1 VFQICPLTFQSLLY
15 SKDSDVLVYSTA
27 SHCAFPVIFKLDRG
41 TGSCD
46 VMNMDWLLSFAEDPS
61 SMNKQAG
68 SALETLLKNLGSR
81 QKKRPGFGAR
91 LFVQG
96 CVLAGCDYAPNR
108 LSGIGLVNAFKQ
120 IRDCAFRN
128 DSTRFAKVLDS
139 LPRKNKLNVDTK
151 EYELILAKSEAVFY
165 YHLVRHSD
173 GAIKP
178 LCNARVSDEENG
190 EAHHF
195 SDHFPFLKRFE
206 GDWSF
211 LGVIEEVAFRE
222 QAPNMVQALPITEI
236 VIPKEPRKAK
246 RQAKH
251 QAPLELPQHPKRESP
266 QVKLI
271 ETPMWLSKNPKRDPQ
286 QVKKIE
292 NPYLAKKRP
301 REEHRPP
308 LNEVSQNELGNH
320 RSRSNPF
327 AKFARKA
334 DKKPA
339 SNGSCGSSMLKYLQ
353 KREDV
358 RFVKRRFPAEN
369 CFNRHLTK
377 SKPTATSTR
386 LGAFSLGEKA
396 STTQLEQIDLQLD
409 EDPVGERPVSQGD
422 HNSTIKSHG
431 FQYEAGDETAS
442 DAAAVGPSSGA
453 DVDDCVAGTT
463 NNFNNCRDD
472 DNNTFDEVEPTFE
485 THFDDTAIRAP
496 LSRQEVPAFFD
507 LTDSSSGHFALI
519 DDGFVESGRFEN
531 SEPARVPLDSSIY
544 GPTNARTEFEVEN
557 YDFDPEDHASDPP
570 NLKFDPNDM
579 DESQPRSKYFH
590 KDKSRRVTLDPSDIQ
605 ENRDT
610 LCNESGFSPMSKPG
624 SPTESHAFDTTCLE
638 ASTPQP
644 KRFDDR
650 ADEIIESPPE
660 IDEPNSFASS
670 FRRNPY
676 GSRSTG
682 NSGNRYS
689 SVARRPGPL
698 ETAFTR
704 QERLSGSSPSKSRSW
719 RHSAAMFKN
728 STSAHVKKS
737 SPTLKSYFQPVK
749 RKAAGFDQL
758 MFNADTKQ
766 TEEAFLWD
774 SP

>member
-1 VFQICPLTFQSLLY
+1 
-15 SKDSDVLVYSTA
+15 
-27 SHCAFPVIFKLDRG
+27 VIFKLDRG

-61 SMNKQAG
+61 SMNKKAG

-178 LCNARVSDEENG
+178 ICNARVSDEENG

-211 LGVIEEVAFRE
+211 LGVIEELASRE
-222 QAPNMVQALPITEI
+222 QAPSMVQALPVAEI
-236 VIPKEPRKAK
+236 VIPKEPRKTK
-246 RQAKH
+246 RQAEH
-251 QAPLELPQHPKRESP
+251 QAPLELPQHPKREPP
-266 QVKLI
+266 QVKKI
-271 ETPMWLSKNPKRDPQ
+271 ENPMWLSKNPKRDPP

-301 REEHRPP
+301 REDYRPP
-308 LNEVSQNELGNH
+308 LNEISQNEPENH
-320 RSRSNPF
+320 PSRSNPF
-327 AKFARKA
+327 AKFARTA

-339 SNGSCGSSMLKYLQ
+339 SNGLRGSSMLKYLQ

-386 LGAFSLGEKA
+386 LGAFILGEKA
-396 STTQLEQIDLQLD
+396 STTQLVQTDRAEDLQFD
-409 EDPVGERPVSQGD
+409 EDPEGERPVSQGD
-422 HNSTIKSHG
+422 HNSAVDFHG

-442 DAAAVGPSSGA
+442 DAATVERSSGA
-453 DVDDCVAGTT
+453 DVDDCVVGTT

-472 DNNTFDEVEPTFE
+472 DNNAFDEVVPTTE

-496 LSRQEVPAFFD
+496 FSRQEVPSFFD
-507 LTDSSSGHFALI
+507 LTDSKSGHSVPI
-519 DDGFVESGRFEN
+519 DDGLVESGRFEN
-531 SEPARVPLDSSIY
+531 SEPARVSLNSSIS
-544 GPTNARTEFEVEN
+544 GPTHARTEIEVEN
-557 YDFDPEDHASDPP
+557 FDFDPEDHASDPP
-570 NLKFDPNDM
+570 NLNFDPNYM
-579 DESQPRSKYFH
+579 EENQPRSKYFQ
-590 KDKSRRVTLDPSDIQ
+590 KDKSRRVTLDPTDIQ
-605 ENRDT
+605 EKSDT
-610 LCNESGFSPMSKPG
+610 FCNESSFSAISKPG
-624 SPTESHAFDTTCLE
+624 SPTESHAFDTTGFE

-644 KRFDDR
+644 KRFDGC
-650 ADEIIESPPE
+650 ADEIIESPPV

-682 NSGNRYS
+682 NSSGNRYS

-719 RHSAAMFKN
+719 RNSAVMFKN
-728 STSAHVKKS
+728 NTSARLKKS

-749 RKAAGFDQL
+749 RKAAGFDRL